1 MCCYQRSLRFDVR
14 RGRENKNSC
23 CYIQPHPI
31 RRTSVIGAVMVIVD
45 AEDFLSPSSGKTTTT
60 LFFCL
65 WAEIIQCV
73 SKQWSNLVK
82 KHISQFRV

>member
-31 RRTSVIGAVMVIVD
+31 RRTSVIGAVMVTEHV
-45 AEDFLSPSSGKTTTT
+45 LLMQRTS
-60 LFFCL
+60 
-65 WAEIIQCV
+65 
-73 SKQWSNLVK
+73 
-82 KHISQFRV
+82 